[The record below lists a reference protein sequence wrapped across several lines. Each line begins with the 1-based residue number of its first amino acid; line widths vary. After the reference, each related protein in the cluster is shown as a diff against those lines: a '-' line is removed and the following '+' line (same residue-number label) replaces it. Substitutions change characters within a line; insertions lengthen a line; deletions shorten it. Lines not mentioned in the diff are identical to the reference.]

1 MSPSVML
8 GRCQVLVIALVG
20 KQNAC
25 KWWTS
30 SNLAFDSITP
40 EQMSKEDLS
49 RVYNYLM
56 QYASG
61 DYQ

>member
-1 MSPSVML
+1 M
-8 GRCQVLVIALVG
+8 
-20 KQNAC
+20 AC

-40 EQMSKEDLS
+40 EQMSKEDLT

-56 QYASG
+56 QHTSG